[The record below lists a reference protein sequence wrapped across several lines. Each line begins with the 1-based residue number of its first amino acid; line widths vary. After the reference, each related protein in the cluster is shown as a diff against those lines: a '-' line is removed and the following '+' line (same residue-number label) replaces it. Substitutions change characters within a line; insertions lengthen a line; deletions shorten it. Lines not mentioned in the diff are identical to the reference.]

1 MIRILRPRG
10 PDRVARNAV
19 AYRRY
24 VMQSTRPRPAVKLSG
39 ALLRYRIMALVTG
52 TLLVVLVFVAVPLNW
67 WAHEHGP
74 VAVVGTLHGFLFMIY
89 LVTALDLGV
98 RRRWPLLKLGL
109 VMIAGTIPFASFV
122 AERKITREIKAI
134 SA

>member
-1 MIRILRPRG
+1 
-10 PDRVARNAV
+10 
-19 AYRRY
+19 
-24 VMQSTRPRPAVKLSG
+24 MQTTRPRQSVKLSG

-74 VAVVGTLHGFLFMIY
+74 VAVVGTAHGFLFMVY
-89 LVTALDLGV
+89 LVTALDLGM

>member
-1 MIRILRPRG
+1 MSTDAAARRG
-10 PDRVARNAV
+10 MR
-19 AYRRY
+19 
-24 VMQSTRPRPAVKLSG
+24 LGG

-52 TLLVVLVFVAVPLNW
+52 TLLVVLVFVAVPLDW
-67 WAHEHGP
+67 WADQHGP
-74 VAVVGTLHGFLFMIY
+74 VAVVGTAHGFLFMVY

-122 AERKITREIKAI
+122 AERKITREIREV

>member
-1 MIRILRPRG
+1 MSTDAPVRRG
-10 PDRVARNAV
+10 
-19 AYRRY
+19 
-24 VMQSTRPRPAVKLSG
+24 MQLGG

-67 WAHEHGP
+67 WAHQHGP
-74 VAVVGTLHGFLFMIY
+74 VAVVGTAHGFLFMVY

-98 RRRWPLLKLGL
+98 RRRWPLVKLGL

-122 AERKITREIKAI
+122 AERKITREVRAL
-134 SA
+134 SAGR